1 MNRKSLMATAAG
13 IVLGGVMFNAIP
25 ALADLPVI
33 DPASIA
39 QQIQQLAKE
48 TGILDVLNA
57 MNTVQNTISSTMND
71 INTAIGNTTYGDTNT
86 LLREGFTQEANY
98 AKGQVG
104 AQQQI
109 TDASNMAM
117 ARFERDIR
125 NSQIRDQQTPNVQ
138 NCTALDSGQVVTAA
152 SLQGWRTGQTIESV
166 MDPRGEALP
175 GTPAYYGAGQ
185 AMEAA
190 GQVHLSRYCS
200 ATDAQAGLC
209 TEAATA
215 MQNAD
220 QRASSLFG
228 TDNLNDQ
235 NGINAANDFGTN
247 LIQPIVPAALRGD
260 QLTSVSGQDAAA
272 HRREYNAR
280 MSLARSV
287 IDLAIGQQTPGVTL
301 TAQQQQL
308 LTSEGLPVPTSGSW
322 LQALSLEATRRISDV
337 TWAAGLQAM
346 PPASVAREIATEL
359 ALSNYLAMQNYRVT
373 LMNATVAATQLSA
386 TEEANFRTATPMP
399 SPSMASN

>member
-1 MNRKSLMATAAG
+1 VNRKTLMTTAAG
-13 IVLGGVMFNAIP
+13 IVLGGVIFNATP
-25 ALADLPVI
+25 TLAQLATI
-33 DPASIA
+33 DVASITQEIKSVA
-39 QQIQQLAKE
+39 QE

-57 MNTVQNTISSTMND
+57 MNTVQNTVSETMKS
-71 INTAIGNTTYGDTNT
+71 INSAIGNTTYGDTNT

-109 TDASNMAM
+109 TDASNTAM
-117 ARFERDIR
+117 ARFQRDIR

-138 NCTALDSGQVVTAA
+138 NCTTLDGGQVVTAA
-152 SLQGWRTGQTIESV
+152 ALQGWRTGQTIEAV

-175 GTPAYYGAGQ
+175 GTPAYFGSGQ
-185 AMEAA
+185 AMQAA

-200 ATDAQAGLC
+200 PTDAQAGLC
-209 TEAATA
+209 TVAAVA

-247 LIQPIVPAALRGD
+247 LIQPIVPAGLRGD
-260 QLTSVSGQDAAA
+260 QLTAVSGQDAAA

-301 TAQQQQL
+301 TTQQQQL
-308 LTSEGLPVPTSGSW
+308 LTNEGLPIPASGSW

-346 PPASVAREIATEL
+346 PPASVEREIATEL
-359 ALSNYLAMQNYRVT
+359 ALSNYLAMENYRVT
-373 LMNATVAATQLSA
+373 LMNATVVAAQLSA
-386 TEEANFRTATPMP
+386 TEEANFRPATPMP

>member
-1 MNRKSLMATAAG
+1 MTTAAG
-13 IVLGGVMFNAIP
+13 IVLGGVLFNAV
-25 ALADLPVI
+25 PVFAQMATV
-33 DPASIA
+33 DVASIA
-39 QQIQQLAKE
+39 QQIKSVAQE
-48 TGILDVLNA
+48 TGILDVLSA
-57 MNTVQNTISSTMND
+57 MNTVQNAVSDTMKS

-109 TDASNMAM
+109 ADASNTAM
-117 ARFERDIR
+117 ARFQRDIR
-125 NSQIRDQQTPNVQ
+125 NSQIRDQQTPNIQ

-152 SLQGWRTGQTIESV
+152 SLQGWRTGQTIEAV

-185 AMEAA
+185 AMQAA

-209 TEAATA
+209 TEAAVA

-228 TDNLNDQ
+228 ADNLSDQ

-260 QLTSVSGQDAAA
+260 QLTSISGQDAAA

-301 TAQQQQL
+301 TTQQRQL
-308 LTSEGLPVPTSGSW
+308 LTNEGLPIPASGSW

-346 PPASVAREIATEL
+346 PPASVEREIATEL
-359 ALSNYLAMQNYRVT
+359 ALSNYLAMQNYRVA
-373 LMNATVAATQLSA
+373 LLNATVAATQLSE
-386 TEEANFRTATPMP
+386 TEEGDFHTATPMP

>member
-1 MNRKSLMATAAG
+1 MTRKTLMATAAG
-13 IVLGGVMFNAIP
+13 AMLGGVIFGTVP
-25 ALADLPVI
+25 AFADLPVI
-33 DPASIA
+33 DPTAIA
-39 QQIQQLAKE
+39 QEIKSVAQE

-57 MNTVQNTISSTMND
+57 MNTVQNTVSDTTKS

-98 AKGQVG
+98 QKGQIG

-109 TDASNMAM
+109 TDSSNMAM
-117 ARFERDIR
+117 ARFQRDVR
-125 NSQIRDQQTPNVQ
+125 NSQILDQQTPNVQ
-138 NCTALDSGQVVTAA
+138 NCTTHDSGQVVTAA
-152 SLQGWRTGQTIESV
+152 SLQGWRTGQTIEAV
-166 MDPRGEALP
+166 MDPRGEALF
-175 GTPAYYGAGQ
+175 GTPAYFGAGQ
-185 AMEAA
+185 AMQAA

-200 ATDAQAGLC
+200 TTDAQAGLC
-209 TEAATA
+209 TVASTA

-228 TDNLNDQ
+228 ADNLNDQ

-287 IDLAIGQQTPGVTL
+287 INLAIGQQTPGVTL

-308 LTSEGLPVPTSGSW
+308 LTNEGLPVPTSGSW

-346 PPASVAREIATEL
+346 PPASVEREIATEL
-359 ALSNYLAMQNYRVT
+359 ALSNYLAMENYRVT
-373 LMNATVAATQLSA
+373 LLNATIAATQLSA
-386 TEEANFRTATPMP
+386 TEEANFRPATVMP
-399 SPSMASN
+399 SPSMAAN

>member
-1 MNRKSLMATAAG
+1 MNRQTLMTTAAG
-13 IVLGGVMFNAIP
+13 IVLGGVVFNAVP
-25 ALADLPVI
+25 ALAQMATI
-33 DPASIA
+33 DVASIA
-39 QQIQQLAKE
+39 QEIKSLAQE
-48 TGILDVLNA
+48 TGILDVLSA
-57 MNTVQNTISSTMND
+57 MNTVQSTISSTMKD

-109 TDASNMAM
+109 TDASNTAM
-117 ARFERDIR
+117 ARFRRDIR

-152 SLQGWRTGQTIESV
+152 ALQGWRTGQTIESV

-185 AMEAA
+185 AMQAA

-200 ATDAQAGLC
+200 STDAQAGLC
-209 TEAATA
+209 TEAVVA

-260 QLTSVSGQDAAA
+260 QLTSISGQDAAA

-301 TAQQQQL
+301 TTQQQQL
-308 LTSEGLPVPTSGSW
+308 LTNEGLPIPASGSW

-346 PPASVAREIATEL
+346 PPASVEREIATEL

-386 TEEANFRTATPMP
+386 TEEANFRPTTAMP

>member
-1 MNRKSLMATAAG
+1 MDRKTLLATTLG
-13 IVLGGVMFNAIP
+13 IALGGVIFGAAP
-25 ALADLPVI
+25 ALAQLATI
-33 DPASIA
+33 DVASIA
-39 QQIQQLAKE
+39 TEIKSLAQE

-57 MNTVQNTISSTMND
+57 MNTVENTVSSTMKS

-104 AQQQI
+104 AQEQI
-109 TDASNMAM
+109 TDASNTAM
-117 ARFERDIR
+117 ARFQRDIR
-125 NSQIRDQQTPNVQ
+125 NSEIRDQQTPNVQ

-152 SLQGWRTGQTIESV
+152 ALQGWRTGQTIESV
-166 MDPRGEALP
+166 MDPRGEALA
-175 GTPAYYGAGQ
+175 GTPAYYGTGQ

-200 ATDAQAGLC
+200 STDAAAGLC
-209 TEAATA
+209 TEAAVA

-228 TDNLNDQ
+228 TDNLIDQ
-235 NGINAANDFGTN
+235 DGINAANDFGTN
-247 LIQPIVPAALRGD
+247 LIQPIVPAALRMD
-260 QLTSVSGQDAAA
+260 QLTSISGQDAAA

-287 IDLAIGQQTPGVTL
+287 IDLAIGQQTPGVAL
-301 TAQQQQL
+301 TVQQQQL
-308 LTSEGLPVPTSGSW
+308 LTNEGLPVPASGSW

-346 PPASVAREIATEL
+346 PPASVEREIATEL

-373 LMNATVAATQLSA
+373 LLNATIAATQLSA
-386 TEEANFRTATPMP
+386 TEETSFRPATAMP
-399 SPSMASN
+399 SPSMAAN

>member
-1 MNRKSLMATAAG
+1 MNRKTLLATAAG
-13 IVLGGVMFNAIP
+13 VIIGAVLFNARP
-25 ALADLPVI
+25 SFAQLATI
-33 DPASIA
+33 DVASIA
-39 QQIQQLAKE
+39 AQIKSLAQE

-57 MNTVQNTISSTMND
+57 MNTVQSTISSTMKD

-86 LLREGFTQEANY
+86 LLREGFTQQANY

-109 TDASNMAM
+109 TDASNTAM
-117 ARFERDIR
+117 ARFQRDVR

-138 NCTALDSGQVVTAA
+138 NCTTLDSGQVVTAA
-152 SLQGWRTGQTIESV
+152 ALQGWRTGQTIEAV
-166 MDPRGEALP
+166 MDPRGEALIN
-175 GTPAYYGAGQ
+175 TPAYYGAGQ
-185 AMEAA
+185 AMQAA

-200 ATDAQAGLC
+200 STDAAAGLC
-209 TEAATA
+209 TEAAVA

-247 LIQPIVPAALRGD
+247 LIQPIVPAALRMD
-260 QLTSVSGQDAAA
+260 QLTSISGQDAAA

-287 IDLAIGQQTPGVTL
+287 INLAIGQQTPGVTL
-301 TAQQQQL
+301 TTQQQQL
-308 LTSEGLPVPTSGSW
+308 LTNEGLTVPTSGSW

-346 PPASVAREIATEL
+346 PPASVEREIATEL

-373 LMNATVAATQLSA
+373 LLNATIAATQLSA
-386 TEEANFRTATPMP
+386 TEETNFRPATPMP
-399 SPSMASN
+399 APSMAAN

>member
-1 MNRKSLMATAAG
+1 MNRKALMATAAG
-13 IVLGGVMFNAIP
+13 IVLGGVMFNTVP
-25 ALADLPVI
+25 AFADLPVI
-33 DPASIA
+33 DPAAIA
-39 QQIQQLAKE
+39 TEIKSLAQE

-57 MNTVQNTISSTMND
+57 MNTVQNTISSTMKD

-117 ARFERDIR
+117 ARFQRDIR
-125 NSQIRDQQTPNVQ
+125 NSQIRDQQTPNIQ

-152 SLQGWRTGQTIESV
+152 SLQGWRTGQTIAAV

-175 GTPAYYGAGQ
+175 GTPAYFGAGQ
-185 AMEAA
+185 AMQAA

-209 TEAATA
+209 TEASTA

-247 LIQPIVPAALRGD
+247 LIQPIVPAAIRGD

-301 TAQQQQL
+301 TTQQQQL
-308 LTSEGLPVPTSGSW
+308 LTNEGLSIPTSGSW

-346 PPASVAREIATEL
+346 PPASVEREIATEL
-359 ALSNYLAMQNYRVT
+359 ALSNYLAMQPYLVT
-373 LMNATVAATQLSA
+373 LMHATVVAAQLSA
-386 TEEANFRTATPMP
+386 TEEANFRPATPMP

>member
-1 MNRKSLMATAAG
+1 MTTAAG
-13 IVLGGVMFNAIP
+13 IVLGGVIFNATP
-25 ALADLPVI
+25 TLAQLATI
-33 DPASIA
+33 DVASITQEIKSVA
-39 QQIQQLAKE
+39 QE
-48 TGILDVLNA
+48 TGILDVLSA
-57 MNTVQNTISSTMND
+57 MNTVQNTVSDTMKS
-71 INTAIGNTTYGDTNT
+71 INTALGNTTYGDTNT

-109 TDASNMAM
+109 ADASNTAM
-117 ARFERDIR
+117 ARFQRDVR
-125 NSQIRDQQTPNVQ
+125 NSQIRDQQTPNIQ

-152 SLQGWRTGQTIESV
+152 SLQGWRTGQTIEAV

-190 GQVHLSRYCS
+190 GMVHLNRYCS
-200 ATDAQAGLC
+200 TTDAAAGLC
-209 TEAATA
+209 TAAATA

-228 TDNLNDQ
+228 ADNLTDQ

-260 QLTSVSGQDAAA
+260 QLTSISGQDAAA

-301 TAQQQQL
+301 TTQQKQL
-308 LTSEGLPVPTSGSW
+308 LTNEGLPVPASGSW

-346 PPASVAREIATEL
+346 PPASVEREIATEL
-359 ALSNYLAMQNYRVT
+359 ALSNYLALQNYRVT
-373 LMNATVAATQLSA
+373 LMNATVAAAQLAA
-386 TEEANFRTATPMP
+386 TEEANF
-399 SPSMASN
+399 

>member
-1 MNRKSLMATAAG
+1 MNRKTLLATAAG
-13 IVLGGVMFNAIP
+13 MVLGGVLFNAVP
-25 ALADLPVI
+25 AFAQMATI
-33 DPASIA
+33 DVASITEQIKSFA
-39 QQIQQLAKE
+39 QE

-57 MNTVQNTISSTMND
+57 MNTVQNTVSDTMKS
-71 INTAIGNTTYGDTNT
+71 INTALGNTTYGDTNT

-109 TDASNMAM
+109 ADASNTAM
-117 ARFERDIR
+117 ARFQRDIR
-125 NSQIRDQQTPNVQ
+125 NSQIRDQQTPNIQ

-152 SLQGWRTGQTIESV
+152 SLQGWRTGQTIEAV

-185 AMEAA
+185 AMQAA

-209 TEAATA
+209 TEAAVA

-228 TDNLNDQ
+228 ADNLSDQ

-260 QLTSVSGQDAAA
+260 QLTSISGQDAAA
-272 HRREYNAR
+272 RRREYNAR

-301 TAQQQQL
+301 TTQQKQL
-308 LTSEGLPVPTSGSW
+308 LTNEGLPIPASGSW

-346 PPASVAREIATEL
+346 PPASVEREIATEL

-373 LMNATVAATQLSA
+373 LLNATVVATQLSA
-386 TEEANFRTATPMP
+386 TEEAHFHAATPMP

>member
-1 MNRKSLMATAAG
+1 MNHKTFLATAAG
-13 IVLGGVMFNAIP
+13 IMLGGVLFNAAP
-25 ALADLPVI
+25 ALADLPTI
-33 DPASIA
+33 DITTDGILTALQSAVTGAINSMEKSVTDSLTSLANPAS
-39 QQIQQLAKE
+39 
-48 TGILDVLNA
+48 V
-57 MNTVQNTISSTMND
+57 SSLL
-71 INTAIGNTTYGDTNT
+71 TA
-86 LLREGFTQEANY
+86 GFTQMANY
-98 AKGQVG
+98 SKASVG

-109 TDASNMAM
+109 TDASNTAM
-117 ARFERDIR
+117 ARFQRDIR

-152 SLQGWRTGQTIESV
+152 SLQGWRTGQTIEAV
-166 MDPRGEALP
+166 MDPRGEAVI

-200 ATDAQAGLC
+200 TTDAEAGLC
-209 TEAATA
+209 TAAATA
-215 MQNAD
+215 TQNAD

-228 TDNLNDQ
+228 ADNLIDQ
-235 NGINAANDFGTN
+235 NGVNAANDFGTN

-260 QLTSVSGQDAAA
+260 QLTSINGQDAAA
-272 HRREYNAR
+272 RRREYNAR

-287 IDLAIGQQTPGVTL
+287 VNLAIGQQTPGVIL

-308 LTSEGLPVPTSGSW
+308 LTNEGLTPPASGSW

-346 PPASVAREIATEL
+346 PPASVEREIATEL
-359 ALSNYLAMQNYRVT
+359 ALSNYLAMQQYRVS
-373 LMNATVAATQLSA
+373 LLHATIAATQLSA
-386 TEEANFRTATPMP
+386 TEETNFHPTTEMP
-399 SPSMASN
+399 SPPMAAN